1 MVERDLLRHK
11 PFSDNGLPVTSVL
24 AGYAQSNPDKPE
36 YAPPSLE
43 NELLSGDKWGASR
56 ICQSKARS
64 GYTIIDAKDSYKD
77 AVAIKVVAEAVRAD
91 GAASRCGQPRAA
103 VRAGAAGGQSSNRK
117 GWVESRGKLL
127 LYSWNPKIAL
137 MLSPPGNSYDA
148 VIDNTAVT
156 EPVRAWLQVQLA
168 DGTCSGLVRRIG
180 ESWDGQCSVVT
191 LGRRRNTR
199 RSSPR
204 RRKACT
210 GRRWRASGRSVP

>member
-1 MVERDLLRHK
+1 MERDLLRHK

-103 VRAGAAGGQSSNRK
+103 VRAGAAGGQSSKRK
-117 GWVESRGKLL
+117 GWVESRGGLL
-127 LYSWNPKIAL
+127 LYSRNLTCHPEFVPTQTADRSCVIT
-137 MLSPPGNSYDA
+137 PTGNSYNT

-156 EPVRAWLQVQLA
+156 EPVRVWLQVQLA
-168 DGTCSGLVRRIG
+168 DGLVA
-180 ESWDGQCSVVT
+180 WFDASVNHGT
-191 LGRRRNTR
+191 
-199 RSSPR
+199 
-204 RRKACT
+204 
-210 GRRWRASGRSVP
+210 ASVQW

>member
-103 VRAGAAGGQSSNRK
+103 VRAGAAGGQSSKRK
-117 GWVESRGKLL
+117 GWVESRGGLL
-127 LYSWNPKIAL
+127 LYSRNLTCHPEFETTRMCVGVTL
-137 MLSPPGNSYDA
+137 VLSPPGNSYNT
-148 VIDNTAVT
+148 VIDNTAMT
-156 EPVRAWLQVQLA
+156 DLA
-168 DGTCSGLVRRIG
+168 LCSIDSCSGTLHSVRHLVSMVGASTPTQVR
-180 ESWDGQCSVVT
+180 
-191 LGRRRNTR
+191 
-199 RSSPR
+199 PR
-204 RRKACT
+204 PSQGAQ
-210 GRRWRASGRSVP
+210 P